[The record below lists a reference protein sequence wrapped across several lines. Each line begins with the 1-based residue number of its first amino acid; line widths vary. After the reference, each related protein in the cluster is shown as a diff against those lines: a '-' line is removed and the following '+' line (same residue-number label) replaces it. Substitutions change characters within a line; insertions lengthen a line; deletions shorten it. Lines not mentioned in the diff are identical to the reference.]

1 MKSII
6 SSSILILFWT
16 FTSPHKVYGYSSGAP
31 KGACLSMK
39 PNHDGQE
46 PQQGKSYHHFTI
58 VKDGAYVYGPGDKVN
73 ISLFV
78 PDSSFS
84 KFKGF
89 MIQVIKKV
97 LIIWISCLKIR
108 GGNWCLLELKS
119 LTNFDMSLASN
130 QPIWLWRS
138 FNVEYWMWVPSC
150 YTFAN
155 MVAYFPYDD
164 QKKNIVQKK
173 LSSIETFFLSFVR
186 LKKNT
191 IYTQL

>member
-6 SSSILILFWT
+6 SSSILILFGT
-16 FTSPHKVYGYSSGAP
+16 LLSPYKVYGYKSGAP

-58 VKDGAYVYGPGDKVN
+58 LNDGAYVYGPGDKVN

-84 KFKGF
+84 EFKGF

-97 LIIWISCLKIR
+97 L
-108 GGNWCLLELKS
+108 
-119 LTNFDMSLASN
+119 
-130 QPIWLWRS
+130 
-138 FNVEYWMWVPSC
+138 
-150 YTFAN
+150 
-155 MVAYFPYDD
+155 
-164 QKKNIVQKK
+164 
-173 LSSIETFFLSFVR
+173 
-186 LKKNT
+186 KNT
-191 IYTQL
+191 NIMPHN

>member
-1 MKSII
+1 
-6 SSSILILFWT
+6 
-16 FTSPHKVYGYSSGAP
+16 
-31 KGACLSMK
+31 MK

-97 LIIWISCLKIR
+97 LK
-108 GGNWCLLELKS
+108 N
-119 LTNFDMSLASN
+119 
-130 QPIWLWRS
+130 
-138 FNVEYWMWVPSC
+138 
-150 YTFAN
+150 
-155 MVAYFPYDD
+155 
-164 QKKNIVQKK
+164 KNIMPQNQRWQ
-173 LSSIETFFLSFVR
+173 LMSFR
-186 LKKNT
+186 A
-191 IYTQL
+191 